1 MKSELYVLPP
11 FTENFYFVRLTTRT
25 MHLFFSIIISFSKR
39 NLKKLFL
46 FHAALFLFIFLSGQ
60 VSVIKIVGQKADG
73 YKAGTGIFYS
83 FDLPVN
89 QLENNSIT
97 FELFDFGNFY
107 VKNNSGKEPT
117 AYLSVKGGFRHIFN
131 SEGKTGFFVEPQAG
145 YCWTKSDKSYLN
157 IQGGLAL
164 AVVAGYSQAVGFSGH
179 SVVVGFK
186 YEKDLPGS
194 DKQINTIGFRFAFNY
209 SFKGN

>member
-1 MKSELYVLPP
+1 MQSC
-11 FTENFYFVRLTTRT
+11 
-25 MHLFFSIIISFSKR
+25 FSIKVSFSKR

-46 FHAALFLFIFLSGQ
+46 FHAAMFLFIFLSGQ
-60 VSVIKIVGQKADG
+60 VSVIKIVGKNADG
-73 YKAGTGIFYS
+73 YKSATGIFYS

-89 QLENNSIT
+89 PVENNSVT

-117 AYLSVKGGFRHIFN
+117 AYLSVKGGFRHIFAT
-131 SEGKTGFFVEPQAG
+131 EGKTGFFIEPQAG
-145 YCWTKSDKSYLN
+145 YCWTTSDKSYLN

-164 AVVAGYSQAVGFSGH
+164 AMVTGYSQEVGFSGN
-179 SVVVGFK
+179 SLVFGFK
-186 YEKDLPGS
+186 YEMDLPGS
-194 DKQINTIGFRFAFNY
+194 DSQVNTIGFRFAFNY

>member
-1 MKSELYVLPP
+1 MPP
-11 FTENFYFVRLTTRT
+11 RYFNKV
-25 MHLFFSIIISFSKR
+25 SYSKR

-46 FHAALFLFIFLSGQ
+46 FQAAMFFFIFLSGQ
-60 VSVIKIVGQKADG
+60 VSVIKIVGKNADG

-89 QLENNSIT
+89 PVENNRVT

-131 SEGKTGFFVEPQAG
+131 MEGKTGFFIEPQAG
-145 YCWTKSDKSYLN
+145 YCWTTSDKYYVK
-157 IQGGLAL
+157 IQGGLAF
-164 AVVAGYSQAVGFSGH
+164 AIVTGYSQEVGFSGN
-179 SVVVGFK
+179 SLVFGFK
-186 YEKDLPGS
+186 YEMDLPGS
-194 DKQINTIGFRFAFNY
+194 DKQINTIAFRFAFNY
-209 SFKGN
+209 NFKGN